1 MAYEVKIDI
10 FEGPLDLLLHL
21 IQKDDLDIYDIPI
34 SDITKKYLSY
44 VDLIKE
50 LNLSVAGE
58 FLVMAATLMQIKART
73 LLPSEANAL
82 ENEGPDPRAELIQR
96 LLEYQK
102 FKEASKFLGEQYDL
116 HRDVYFRGAPV
127 FQKDEEVLDVSM
139 QKLLDAFGSVLEMAD
154 KGVREIMVEEIPVEI
169 RIREIL
175 DILEKKDFVTF
186 SELFSPGVGRK
197 GLVVTFL
204 ALLELIRLK
213 QVHVTQT
220 SSFAEIHINR
230 TKQPDVTATEI
241 PLLPESAP
249 AAITPIA
256 NY

>member
-1 MAYEVKIDI
+1 
-10 FEGPLDLLLHL
+10 
-21 IQKDDLDIYDIPI
+21 
-34 SDITKKYLSY
+34 
-44 VDLIKE
+44 
-50 LNLSVAGE
+50 
-58 FLVMAATLMQIKART
+58 MAATLMQIKART

-102 FKEASKFLGEQYDL
+102 FKEASKFLGDQYDQ

-127 FQKDEEVLDVSM
+127 FQKEEEVLEVSL

-154 KGVREIMVEEIPVEI
+154 KGVREIIVEEIPVEV

-175 DILEKKDFVTF
+175 DIFEKKDFITF
-186 SELFSPGVGRK
+186 SELFSPGAGRK

-213 QVHVTQT
+213 QVRVTQT
-220 SSFAEIHINR
+220 SSFAEIHISKA
-230 TKQPDVTATEI
+230 TGSESTSPEPAATEM
-241 PLLPESAP
+241 P
-249 AAITPIA
+249 AASI
-256 NY
+256 N